1 MKVEGVAL
9 GTVVAEWSGLAM
21 AIVLLVEAIWIFVES
36 DRFSE
41 EFTFGCNAAF
51 FAVNRDIF
59 LSNSVSDCRDC
70 LFYFVGCPS
79 G

>member
-1 MKVEGVAL
+1 MVRACDGDSA
-9 GTVVAEWSGLAM
+9 
-21 AIVLLVEAIWIFVES
+21 LVEAIWIFVES

-59 LSNSVSDCRDC
+59 CELCV
-70 LFYFVGCPS
+70 
-79 G
+79 